1 MTAREE
7 QLEEDT
13 LRSRALTDE
22 LCRVITAHVD
32 SLPHQ
37 RASVTAV
44 HGTLA
49 ALAEIAR
56 AIILASAKGREI
68 TPAMLAKAL
77 VVLPFQGAAVAVLQG
92 PPGRVRFPE
101 R

>member
-1 MTAREE
+1 MTSREQ

-13 LRSRALTDE
+13 MRSRALADE

-32 SLPHQ
+32 SMPYK

-56 AIILASAKGREI
+56 AIILESKKGEEP

-77 VVLPFQGAAVAVLQG
+77 VFLPFQGAAVAVLQG
-92 PPGRVRFPE
+92 PPGRVRFPPP
-101 R
+101 